1 LEGMSLA
8 CLMMVLHHASS
19 TLGAGFSQRWLLSLL
34 AHAAGH
40 ATGGRTNDLLLL
52 ELSGWTWTQPN
63 TSGTAPSPRSCAAI
77 TVGNGHHLI
86 IHGGRN
92 NFVLDDMHVLD
103 LLTRTWI
110 DVSDADA
117 HTCLRVWNR
126 YRQQLARGEALVDL
140 LTAAICCCASSS
152 CQPVPRVDDCCHLF
166 LNPLCICRCLQR
178 ACCRPHATVTCCTC
192 TTTGCTYLEAL
203 TSWAPA
209 LCRCSRHTFRAQ
221 QWTGLGRCMRQL
233 LEAAAWDQVATCQQS
248 SYCAGCLG
256 VLVVGIMLGVCSPP
270 CA

>member
-1 LEGMSLA
+1 
-8 CLMMVLHHASS
+8 MMVLHHASS
-19 TLGAGFSQRWLLSLL
+19 TLGAGCFQSWLLSLL

-110 DVSDADA
+110 DVSEA
-117 HTCLRVWNR
+117 HTSLQVLSKR
-126 YRQQLARGEALVDL
+126 RQQLARGEGLLDL
-140 LTAAICCCASSS
+140 LAAVNCFCASS
-152 CQPVPRVDDCCHLF
+152 
-166 LNPLCICRCLQR
+166 
-178 ACCRPHATVTCCTC
+178 
-192 TTTGCTYLEAL
+192 
-203 TSWAPA
+203 
-209 LCRCSRHTFRAQ
+209 
-221 QWTGLGRCMRQL
+221 
-233 LEAAAWDQVATCQQS
+233 
-248 SYCAGCLG
+248 
-256 VLVVGIMLGVCSPP
+256 
-270 CA
+270 